1 MRYLGPDDLRAALPM
16 TAAIEAMRE
25 AFGDDRETPPRALVG
40 PSLFMPGRVG
50 DVSGIKVVSTEPG
63 NPVGIVAVFDA
74 RGTPLGLCHGP
85 TLTALRTGAASG
97 LATDLMARPDSRAMA
112 MLGAGAMALDQVEAV
127 RTIDRVLVW
136 SRNMDHAEALAER
149 AGGSTVTDPGEAVGP
164 ADIISTATPATSPPF
179 PAGAAR
185 RGTHVNAIGTFAPA
199 MRELPAALLRE
210 SFVVVDDH
218 KAAAAEAG
226 DLLQAGVE
234 PDATMALWPTFSEAA
249 SRHPRRRRPYSNR
262 SGSRARMLPQP
273 RPLIGRLRF

>member
-136 SRNMDHAEALAER
+136 SRYHFDGN
-149 AGGSTVTDPGEAVGP
+149 
-164 ADIISTATPATSPPF
+164 
-179 PAGAAR
+179 
-185 RGTHVNAIGTFAPA
+185 
-199 MRELPAALLRE
+199 
-210 SFVVVDDH
+210 
-218 KAAAAEAG
+218 AG
-226 DLLQAGVE
+226 DLTAVSGGCGA
-234 PDATMALWPTFSEAA
+234 P
-249 SRHPRRRRPYSNR
+249 RH
-262 SGSRARMLPQP
+262 ARERHRHLCP
-273 RPLIGRLRF
+273 GNA